1 MKMITI
7 YAAFASIML
16 RYDSVALKWII
27 YRGFMGYCRR
37 ECISGRCQVAGRKRS
52 AKPQGKRYVSETNAW
67 YTAHK
72 SPRLRAKQPVFNKWR
87 ETRFLSSGY
96 RVAKENP
103 WRDSDHALFAVQR
116 EREREKLR
124 NETGARAQRDVEKET
139 ICVPL
144 GRNNLER
151 SLPYLNFYATSY
163 STNNSCHVPHVWSA
177 PRMHVTLA

>member
-87 ETRFLSSGY
+87 QTRFLSSGY

-103 WRDSDHALFAVQR
+103 WRDSDDALFAAQR
-116 EREREKLR
+116 ERERER
-124 NETGARAQRDVEKET
+124 NCAMKQEPVHEETLKKK
-139 ICVPL
+139 P
-144 GRNNLER
+144 
-151 SLPYLNFYATSY
+151 
-163 STNNSCHVPHVWSA
+163 SA
-177 PRMHVTLA
+177 SRWAVGEIILSDRCLI